1 MIITEAATIFY
12 IRLFVSLPNQALKLL
27 MEFSVI
33 KGIYGDEAHLFSLEQ
48 WVNVYINQCDRAIYY
63 STTQV
68 KYLEHQPDYDLEDFL
83 LEPIREDGEVMS
95 VAEAKQCSQ

>member
-95 VAEAKQCSQ
+95 VA